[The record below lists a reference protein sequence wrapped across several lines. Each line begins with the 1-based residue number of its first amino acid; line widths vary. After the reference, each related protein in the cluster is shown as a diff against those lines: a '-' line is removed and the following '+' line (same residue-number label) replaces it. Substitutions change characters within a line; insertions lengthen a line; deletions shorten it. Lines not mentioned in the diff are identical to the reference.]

1 MSWTNIG
8 IGILCFWAIK
18 NSSLG
23 RRLYN
28 IFKKQLSKD
37 FVYIHKIVSLPLCIF
52 LRREPSSS
60 VDVNQVF
67 VLCRTNS
74 TDMTTGEE
82 LYCKMDGRRVRYNRW
97 EKGEYMFV
105 AKSKKWMRCYR
116 WKDGY
121 TVRSLLYWYGF
132 NLDRCTTSEDNN
144 NRRGHKE
151 EETKRLKK
159 EQGNTCHRRTCSDR
173 GTFSLPFLPLPS
185 SNSSV
190 ASGGT

>member
-132 NLDRCTTSEDNN
+132 NFDRCTTSEDNN

-159 EQGNTCHRRTCSDR
+159 EQGNTCQTNLLR
-173 GTFSLPFLPLPS
+173 
-185 SNSSV
+185 
-190 ASGGT
+190 

>member
-8 IGILCFWAIK
+8 IGILCSWAIK

-116 WKDGY
+116 WKDGLGRCIDMVS
-121 TVRSLLYWYGF
+121 TLIGARRVR
-132 NLDRCTTSEDNN
+132 TTIIDEDT
-144 NRRGHKE
+144 RRRK
-151 EETKRLKK
+151 
-159 EQGNTCHRRTCSDR
+159 QND
-173 GTFSLPFLPLPS
+173 
-185 SNSSV
+185 
-190 ASGGT
+190 